1 MRLSS
6 VLVQVLSLT
15 GLASAVALGKRQS
28 TTQVYKFSSPK
39 SAEGIAARS
48 NGNLLVSFFDKG
60 EMWEIDTAKKTAAKI
75 ATFTDTTCSAAIA
88 EVAPDVFAVVAGQY
102 AQAGGNKPGSW
113 GIWKVDFTSG
123 SPVTSLLKKVPESGF
138 WNGLTAFS
146 NDTILIGDASKGA
159 VWRMNINTGEYS
171 IAIQDAS
178 MAPSSG
184 MPMGIDGVRYANGS
198 IYYTNI
204 FANRLY
210 KVAVDST
217 GKATGTPTA
226 IWTNQMADDMAVGP
240 DGSVYV
246 AASNG
251 IKKVTSSGEVS
262 NAVTVQSATSCT
274 FGKTEADK
282 NTLYIAGSN
291 GVISSVK
298 V

>member
-1 MRLSS
+1 MALS
-6 VLVQVLSLT
+6 
-15 GLASAVALGKRQS
+15 R
-28 TTQVYKFSSPK
+28 
-39 SAEGIAARS
+39 
-48 NGNLLVSFFDKG
+48 
-60 EMWEIDTAKKTAAKI
+60 
-75 ATFTDTTCSAAIA
+75 
-88 EVAPDVFAVVAGQY
+88 
-102 AQAGGNKPGSW
+102 
-113 GIWKVDFTSG
+113 
-123 SPVTSLLKKVPESGF
+123 
-138 WNGLTAFS
+138 
-146 NDTILIGDASKGA
+146 
-159 VWRMNINTGEYS
+159 
-171 IAIQDAS
+171 
-178 MAPSSG
+178 
-184 MPMGIDGVRYANGS
+184 MGIDGVRYANGS